1 MAQTAVGCFLFLIS
15 RVFLTDTYEII
26 VRTDSCRRWESDQ
39 CGIGLNAWASERQG
53 EGGEEWERR
62 NERMVDCTLQSAP
75 SQTGR

>member
-15 RVFLTDTYEII
+15 RVFLTDTYEK
-26 VRTDSCRRWESDQ
+26 RWESDQ

-62 NERMVDCTLQSAP
+62 NERMVDCTLPSAP